1 MDLMPWMQQQ
11 GMLPA
16 AGETV
21 LCAVS
26 GGRDSVCLLH
36 YLASLGRRR
45 GFAVA
50 AAHYNHL
57 MRPTAGRDEAFVAGL
72 CRELS
77 VPLYVERGDVRAI
90 ARQEGWGVEEAV
102 REILQNAIDQKADG
116 AEVSVSYD
124 RETLSILTDGA
135 RLKLSLIHI

>member
-72 CRELS
+72 CRELG

-90 ARQEGWGVEEAV
+90 AGRRAGAWRRQAAACATTFW
-102 REILQNAIDQKADG
+102 
-116 AEVSVSYD
+116 S
-124 RETLSILTDGA
+124 A
-135 RLKLSLIHI
+135 RPTPSEPPASPPPTTCRIRRRRWC

>member
-77 VPLYVERGDVRAI
+77 V
-90 ARQEGWGVEEAV
+90 
-102 REILQNAIDQKADG
+102 LQAPSEPPASPPPTTCRI
-116 AEVSVSYD
+116 
-124 RETLSILTDGA
+124 R
-135 RLKLSLIHI
+135 RRRWC